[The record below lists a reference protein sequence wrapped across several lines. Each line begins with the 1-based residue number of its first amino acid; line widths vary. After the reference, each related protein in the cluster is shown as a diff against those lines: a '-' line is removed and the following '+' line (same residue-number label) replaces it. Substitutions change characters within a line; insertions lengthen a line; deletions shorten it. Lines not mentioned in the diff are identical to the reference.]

1 MSVSSTPFIAS
12 PFKTLLV
19 LYLES
24 LTFVYFP
31 ANLSSDYDEVCDP
44 WCQQYWVT
52 VSKLTKD
59 NFQNS
64 VSYQPLSFVQQVDF
78 YSCFV
83 FWLFYF
89 YIYIYPKINSLFF
102 STFWSMQWF
111 CYGCSSPWQNVASL
125 IETLIFWNLYYHSL
139 CSQSESYFKQSHK
152 FF

>member
-1 MSVSSTPFIAS
+1 MFLILLHSSSLLIKHKICETFFCMPVCSVLDFFSEPAITWLFFVCLSNAFIAS
-12 PFKTLLV
+12 LFKTLLV

-59 NFQNS
+59 NFQNN
-64 VSYQPLSFVQQVDF
+64 VSYQPLSLVQQVDF
-78 YSCFV
+78 YSSFV

-89 YIYIYPKINSLFF
+89 YTQKLI
-102 STFWSMQWF
+102 WSVQWL
-111 CYGCSSPWQNVASL
+111 CYGGSSP
-125 IETLIFWNLYYHSL
+125 
-139 CSQSESYFKQSHK
+139 
-152 FF
+152 

>member
-64 VSYQPLSFVQQVDF
+64 VSYQPLSLVQQVDF
-78 YSCFV
+78 YSSFV
-83 FWLFYF
+83 LWLFYF
-89 YIYIYPKINSLFF
+89 YIYIYIYIYIYPKINWLF
-102 STFWSMQWF
+102 STFWSVQWLQF
-111 CYGCSSPWQNVASL
+111 TVANRSL
-125 IETLIFWNLYYHSL
+125 SYWNIDFLKSVL
-139 CSQSESYFKQSHK
+139 SFFVQPVRK

>member
-64 VSYQPLSFVQQVDF
+64 VSYQPLSLVQQVDF
-78 YSCFV
+78 YSSFV

-89 YIYIYPKINSLFF
+89 SLYIYPKINSLF
-102 STFWSMQWF
+102 STFWSVQWL
-111 CYGCSSPWQNVASL
+111 CYGGSSPWQIVACL
-125 IETLIFWNLYYHSL
+125 IETLIFLNLYYHSL
-139 CSQSESYFKQSHK
+139 CSQSKSSFKQSHNK
-152 FF
+152 RH